1 MIIIVSSH
9 IKNAALNCN
18 EKKILLQIYYYILDL
33 TVHCGASLNYE
44 ALTAYNY
51 TIYVAVSDGIFS
63 DASYLTISVL
73 DENEPP
79 SFNLDTYYVSV
90 DERQV

>member
-90 DERQV
+90 DEGQV

>member
-1 MIIIVSSH
+1 MLPLIVMH
-9 IKNAALNCN
+9 PIFL
-18 EKKILLQIYYYILDL
+18 KKFFAKCFCLDL
-33 TVHCGASLNYE
+33 TVHYGASLNYE

-79 SFNLDTYYVSV
+79 NVNLDTYYITV
-90 DERQV
+90 DEGQV